1 MDDDQPYLIAHKVRG
16 QPAFDIAIQMFVE
29 GYDEPW
35 WIVATSGHRAYP
47 YWSMRLADCFIELSD
62 MYGKTECAA
71 SLAYNGYTWKDIS
84 DVPSCPQDWPD
95 HYQCDIDAET
105 LRSIT
110 VADITKAQSL
120 LQSLG
125 LIKPKEPI
133 RRRI

>member
-1 MDDDQPYLIAHKVRG
+1 MNEDQPYLIAHKVRG
-16 QPAFDIAIQMFVE
+16 QPAFDIAIPMFVE

-47 YWSMRLADCFIELSD
+47 YWSRELRLVVDWPMQEIDGHPLPD
-62 MYGKTECAA
+62 M
-71 SLAYNGYTWKDIS
+71 
-84 DVPSCPQDWPD
+84 PPDWPD

-133 RRRI
+133 RRRV

>member
-1 MDDDQPYLIAHKVRG
+1 MDEQPYLIAHKVRG
-16 QPAFDIAIQMFVE
+16 QPAFDIAIQMECPICSGVGEAGRRPEDAYE
-29 GYDEPW
+29 GPSCEACAAEGHW

-47 YWSMRLADCFIELSD
+47 YWSRKIADDFIKAMIDEFPD
-62 MYGKTECAA
+62 
-71 SLAYNGYTWKDIS
+71 DH
-84 DVPSCPQDWPD
+84 PD

-125 LIKPKEPI
+125 LIKPREPI
-133 RRRI
+133 RRRV